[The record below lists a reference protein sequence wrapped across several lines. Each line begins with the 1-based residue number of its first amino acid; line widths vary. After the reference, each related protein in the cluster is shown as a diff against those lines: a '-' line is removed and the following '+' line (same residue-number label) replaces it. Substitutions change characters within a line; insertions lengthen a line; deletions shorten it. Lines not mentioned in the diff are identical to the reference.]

1 MNVRTTTKLD
11 PCSPEYL
18 ALLRAFPP
26 RPIRGDREHRRAVDV
41 VNGLLDRPAL
51 TQDEVDYLDVLGL
64 LIADYEDSIYDHPDF
79 TPVERLRHLMEEHA
93 LTQAELARRAGVAV
107 TSLSDIL
114 HGKRGISPSVRAK
127 FAECFGV
134 SASFFA

>member
-1 MNVRTTTKLD
+1 MTVRTK
-11 PCSPEYL
+11 PKPHACSPEYL

-26 RPIRGDREHRRAVDV
+26 RPIRSDDEHRRAVDV

-51 TQDEVDYLDVLGL
+51 IPDEADYLDVLGL
-64 LIADYEDSIYDHPDF
+64 LIADYEDSIYEHPEF
-79 TPVERLRHLMEEHA
+79 TPVERLRHLMEEQA
-93 LTQAELARRAGVAV
+93 VTQAELARRACVAV

-114 HGKRGISPSVRAK
+114 NGKRRISPRVRAK
-127 FAECFGV
+127 LAECFGV